1 MSITLGLYLK
11 VEAEL
16 ASGSTCFKNVR
27 RWANSKKMHII
38 SVEHMLIVN
47 AGLFVWIRKTK

>member
-27 RWANSKKMHII
+27 RWANSKKMYII